1 MKSTWKTLCTV
12 ILVGALVGTLAG
24 DPVVRRFDPGEKFPD
39 WSDRGWAN
47 LKKMLAKYPM
57 ELRRPEAKTLCVRVA
72 EEPAG
77 LLSSGPWASVE
88 AAPENAV
95 ANPYRGARA
104 IRAAVVHK
112 ERGYRAN
119 IRAWVC
125 PSSFAAMRKAIQASA
140 LFRNATRLNTWHSGV
155 KPIPVTS
162 ASYVANFGRGSRNH
176 VVWSVGNMA
185 VVLITSKDTDKSF
198 ASQAE
203 LARLASRLSLVASG
217 PARKAKP
224 AKPTQLK
231 VTVKETGKGS
241 AAISVETPKD
251 GGLKGWWLRLDTSA
265 GRLKLEAPGRA
276 TLQDVPKGG
285 ATVNCFAISP
295 DGKTWLCRDIK
306 VQGKQSSDTK
316 PSQDGFEPVKSSE
329 PQQDAGQLDWAEV
342 DP

>member
-1 MKSTWKTLCTV
+1 M
-12 ILVGALVGTLAG
+12 AG
-24 DPVVRRFDPGEKFPD
+24 DPVVRRFDPGEKFPN
-39 WSDRGWAN
+39 WNDRGWAN
-47 LKKMLAKYPM
+47 LKKRLAKYPM
-57 ELRRPEAKTLCVRVA
+57 ELRHPEAKTLCVRVA

-77 LLSSGPWASVE
+77 LLSSGPWAPVE

-95 ANPYRGARA
+95 PNPFRGARA

-125 PSSFAAMRKAIQASA
+125 PSSFAAMRKAIQASEV
-140 LFRNATRLNTWHSGV
+140 FRNATRLNTWHSGV

-162 ASYVANFGRGSRNH
+162 ASYVANFGRGWRNE
-176 VVWSVGNMA
+176 VIWSVGNIA
-185 VVLITSKDTDKSF
+185 VVLMMSKDTDKCF

-203 LARLASRLSLVASG
+203 LAALASRLSLVASG
-217 PARKAKP
+217 PARKAKQ

-241 AAISVETPKD
+241 ATISVETPKD

-276 TLQDVPKGG
+276 TLQDVPRGG

-306 VQGKQSSDTK
+306 VQRKQSSDTK
-316 PSQDGFEPVKSSE
+316 PSQDGFEPVKSTE
-329 PQQDAGQLDWAEV
+329 PQQEARQIDKAEV